1 MRLPQRNRDSGL
13 KFNLTPMIDVVFN
26 LIIFFLAASHIARLQ
41 SQEEVNLPEATQGE
55 HEREERQRRLVITVT
70 RDESLW
76 LSGNRV
82 TLPQLEQMLA
92 PDEKDRADQPARRE
106 VRIRTDRDVPYR
118 AIEPLLLACA
128 KAGVT
133 NIKFAVIQRKSS

>member
-1 MRLPQRNRDSGL
+1 MRIPQRSRDSGL

-26 LIIFFLAASHIARLQ
+26 LIIFFLAASHIARAT
-41 SQEEVNLPEATQGE
+41 SQQQVNLPEATRGRQ
-55 HEREERQRRLVITVT
+55 EREERQKRLVITVT

-82 TLPQLEQMLA
+82 TLADVDRMLA
-92 PDEKDRADQPARRE
+92 DAAPEPETKQSSRE

-118 AIEPLLLACA
+118 AIEPLLVTCA

-133 NIKFAVIQRKSS
+133 NIKFAVIQANGK

>member
-1 MRLPQRNRDSGL
+1 MRIPQRSRDSGL

-26 LIIFFLAASHIARLQ
+26 LIIFFLAASHIARST
-41 SQEEVNLPEATQGE
+41 SQKQVHLPEATKGQQ
-55 HEREERQRRLVITVT
+55 EREERQKRLVITVT

-76 LSGNRV
+76 LSGDRV
-82 TLPQLEQMLA
+82 TLADVDRMLA
-92 PDEKDRADQPARRE
+92 DAAPEPNAKQAGRE

-118 AIEPLLLACA
+118 AIEPLLVTCA

-133 NIKFAVIQRKSS
+133 NIKFAVIQAKGK

>member
-1 MRLPQRNRDSGL
+1 MRLPLRNRESGL
-13 KFNLTPMIDVVFN
+13 RFNLTPMIDVVFN
-26 LIIFFLAASHIARLQ
+26 LIIFFLAASHIARSQ
-41 SQEEVNLPEATQGE
+41 SQDEVNLPEASQGE
-55 HEREERQRRLVITVT
+55 QEREERQRRLVITVK

-82 TLPQLEQMLA
+82 TLPQVEQMLA
-92 PDEKDRADQPARRE
+92 PDAKDRAERPSRRE

-133 NIKFAVIQRKSS
+133 NIKFAVIQSK